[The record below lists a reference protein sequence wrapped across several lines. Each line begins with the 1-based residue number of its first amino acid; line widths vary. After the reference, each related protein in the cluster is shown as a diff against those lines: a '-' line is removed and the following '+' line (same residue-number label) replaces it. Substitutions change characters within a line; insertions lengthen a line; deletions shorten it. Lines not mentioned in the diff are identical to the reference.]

1 MCECPTAFGGL
12 LYKLQRLREVTPVS
26 VEGVEWSQHYIYMP
40 ACRLAIRSS
49 FAQTQA
55 KAMACCNQDSR
66 RPKLACG
73 IQVPPA
79 EVPPQGAVSSPGRK
93 QGRFRGSLA
102 FEVHASDCMIAR
114 ARRRLRYQT
123 SDRTIKE
130 DSKGL
135 ESRPLS
141 QEAKD
146 PQLWRRWIDPCVL
159 SCLSRPAELLLGGL
173 GHLGLPG
180 CRFQGLL

>member
-1 MCECPTAFGGL
+1 MCECSTAFGGL

-79 EVPPQGAVSSPGRK
+79 EVPPQGAVRAQAGSKVVPGGHWR
-93 QGRFRGSLA
+93 
-102 FEVHASDCMIAR
+102 
-114 ARRRLRYQT
+114 
-123 SDRTIKE
+123 
-130 DSKGL
+130 SKFT
-135 ESRPLS
+135 
-141 QEAKD
+141 
-146 PQLWRRWIDPCVL
+146 
-159 SCLSRPAELLLGGL
+159 PATA
-173 GHLGLPG
+173 
-180 CRFQGLL
+180 